1 MRKLLLY
8 ILLLYIPVFAYDF
21 KVTVKWDEMATM
33 GEAEGILQY
42 YANGKVEAIRG
53 NLSKPSTDGNVT
65 VNRTLAG
72 GSQEFIIEDSK
83 NKLFNIW
90 IVNALM
96 DEDFATDDDYF
107 MLSNSKAS
115 IWIEDNVNNQTYQI
129 EVPAQTRGLAFRAEQ
144 LLMVLFMK

>member
-72 GSQEFIIEDSK
+72 GSQ
-83 NKLFNIW
+83 
-90 IVNALM
+90 
-96 DEDFATDDDYF
+96 
-107 MLSNSKAS
+107 
-115 IWIEDNVNNQTYQI
+115 
-129 EVPAQTRGLAFRAEQ
+129 
-144 LLMVLFMK
+144 